1 MNTANFLSIPATM
14 FADQEIIVF
23 AGKRFT
29 YGETLDRVRRLASA
43 LQGLGVKPGDRVAV
57 PNSETSPPVEKAGP
71 SPRRI
76 ITLTSGSSRTACSA

>member
-23 AGKRFT
+23 EGKRFT

-43 LQGLGVKPGDRVAV
+43 LQGLGVKP
-57 PNSETSPPVEKAGP
+57 ETEWRCCKPTP
-71 SPRRI
+71 
-76 ITLTSGSSRTACSA
+76 TNT